1 MKILSLSEVKMKFS
15 QIVEEVSSVNE
26 TVVVTKN
33 GKPTAVIVSSD
44 EYESWRE
51 TSKILSDQ
59 DLMEEIRKG
68 IEELKQKS
76 KLYTLDELFSNS

>member
-1 MKILSLSEVKMKFS
+1 MKTLSLSEVKMKFS

>member
-33 GKPTAVIVSSD
+33 GKPTAVLVSSD

>member
-15 QIVEEVSSVNE
+15 QIVEEVSEVNE

-33 GKPTAVIVSSD
+33 GKPSAVIVSSD

-51 TSKILSDQ
+51 TGEILSDQ
-59 DLMEEIRKG
+59 DLMEEIRTG
-68 IEELKQKS
+68 IEDLKQKS
-76 KLYTLDELFSNS
+76 KLYTLDELFSDS

>member
-33 GKPTAVIVSSD
+33 GKPTAVLISSD